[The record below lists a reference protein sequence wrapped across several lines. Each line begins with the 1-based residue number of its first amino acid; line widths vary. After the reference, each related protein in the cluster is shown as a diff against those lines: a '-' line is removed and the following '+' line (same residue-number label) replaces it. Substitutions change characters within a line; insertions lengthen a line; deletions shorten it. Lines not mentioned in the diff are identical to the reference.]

1 MRTPTISP
9 EHRKPN
15 EIAPVGN
22 LPLGALV
29 WVYRCG
35 EWRPG
40 VVLAASD
47 RAAMVR
53 YRPTHGSGTGV
64 ETAVAADLADRT
76 EHDPLLD
83 PHEPGCPHYETAL
96 PTRLVER

>member
-1 MRTPTISP
+1 MQTPTISP
-9 EHRKPN
+9 EHRKPH
-15 EIAPVGN
+15 EIAPVGS
-22 LPLGALV
+22 LSLGAPV

-35 EWRPG
+35 KWRPG

-53 YRPTHGSGTGV
+53 YRPTDGSGTGV

-76 EHDPLLD
+76 ERDPLLD
-83 PHEPGCPHYETAL
+83 THELGCPHYETAL
-96 PTRLVER
+96 PTRLVDR